1 MRQNFEYL
9 CSNFQTMDRKII
21 LTAALLGIISIILGA
36 FGAHAL
42 KKLIDVN
49 ALVTFETGV
58 RYQMYHAL
66 FLLFLAT
73 NNRIQEKTKK
83 VIHILVILGVLFFS
97 GSIYLLATNAMTT
110 FDFKIIGFI
119 TPIGGLFLIVAWA
132 LLFIGIWKNKS

>member
-1 MRQNFEYL
+1 MN
-9 CSNFQTMDRKII
+9 RKII
-21 LTAALLGIISIILGA
+21 LTAALLGMISIILGA

-42 KKLIDVN
+42 KKLIDTN

-73 NNRIQEKTKK
+73 NSRIQEKTKK
-83 VIHILVILGVLFFS
+83 VIHILIIFGVLFFS

-119 TPIGGLFLIVAWA
+119 TPIGGLLLILAWA
-132 LLFIGIWKNKS
+132 LLFTDVWKNNS

>member
-1 MRQNFEYL
+1 
-9 CSNFQTMDRKII
+9 MDRKII
-21 LTAALLGIISIILGA
+21 LTAALLGMISIILGA

-42 KKLIDVN
+42 KKLIDAN

-73 NNRIQEKTKK
+73 NSRIQEKTKK
-83 VIHILVILGVLFFS
+83 VIHILVIFGVLFFS

-110 FDFKIIGFI
+110 FDFKIIGFL
-119 TPIGGLFLIVAWA
+119 TPIGGLLLIVAWT
-132 LLFIGIWKNKS
+132 LLFIDLWKNKS